1 MTFTPAHLTNE
12 ERSVLRPVA
21 LAYRRAY
28 RAGASQGE
36 CCDAALR
43 AAPSPVGRR
52 GRGLKGGKVPYQ
64 RRALANSEYGIR
76 VKSR

>member
-1 MTFTPAHLTNE
+1 LTNE
-12 ERSVLRPVA
+12 QRNILRPVA

-43 AAPSPVGRR
+43 EYRRVCPDAPADQLDASREVNRMVAA
-52 GRGLKGGKVPYQ
+52 
-64 RRALANSEYGIR
+64 AINANAKWFWHGPD
-76 VKSR
+76 V

>member
-28 RAGASQGE
+28 RAGASHLE
-36 CCDAALR
+36 CCDAALAEYRRLCPDAPADDR
-43 AAPSPVGRR
+43 AASGEVNRMI
-52 GRGLKGGKVPYQ
+52 
-64 RRALANSEYGIR
+64 AAAINANA
-76 VKSR
+76 K